1 MMGLSYE
8 SDEALKVNAMI
19 FETIYHAAMET
30 SVEIAEVEG
39 HYETFPGSPLSEG
52 KFQFDLWNVQPC
64 TDRYDWEGLRQKV
77 KVVGARNS
85 LLVAP
90 MPTASTS

>member
-1 MMGLSYE
+1 MGLVFE

-19 FETIYHAAMET
+19 FETIYHAAMQT
-30 SVEIAEVEG
+30 SMEMAQIEG
-39 HYETFPGSPLSEG
+39 HYESFPGSPLSQG
-52 KFQFDLWNVQPC
+52 KFQFDLWGVTPI
-64 TDRYDWEGLRQKV
+64 TDRYDWELLRTQV
-77 KVVGARNS
+77 MEHGARNS